1 MSDKPQHP
9 VIHPVLMAA
18 FSALSLISTANAQYG
33 HIADNAS
40 VSFQQAAYPA
50 TAYSPPHLFS
60 APPEILPYV
69 PPQVAIQPYRPVVQ
83 PLRRIPPMPR
93 PQIRNIQPAPRQ
105 MTFTSYLSAER
116 QQVIAAA
123 KRQLGIKYRWGGN
136 TPREGFDCSGFTKY
150 SLKALGTRIPRT
162 AAQQSK
168 ASRTISRH
176 DLKPGDLIFFRT
188 KGRTVN
194 HVGIYL
200 GNGHFIHAASGGG
213 KVMVDDLRKNYWQ
226 KRLHKYGTFLG

>member
-1 MSDKPQHP
+1 MPDNPL
-9 VIHPVLMAA
+9 HPVLIAA
-18 FSALSLISTANAQYG
+18 ISALSLMSTAKAQYG
-33 HIADNAS
+33 HIANNAS
-40 VSFQQAAYPA
+40 VNFQQAAYPA
-50 TAYSPPHLFS
+50 TASYPSPHHFS

-69 PPQVAIQPYRPVVQ
+69 PFAPESQATIQPYRPVVQ
-83 PLRRIPPMPR
+83 PLRRTMPPMPR
-93 PQIRNIQPAPRQ
+93 PQTRNMRQ
-105 MTFTSYLSAER
+105 IPFTSYLSAER

-123 KRQLGIKYRWGGN
+123 KRQLGIRYRWGGN

-176 DLKPGDLIFFRT
+176 DLKPGDLIFFKT
-188 KGRTVN
+188 NGRVVN

-226 KRLHKYGTFLG
+226 KRLHKYGTFLS